1 MNSLSVYTSGM
12 YGSLDTSFGENR
24 SLYMAEVAGRNN
36 RYPRNGVSYQ
46 QPNFRSLTPKASGVT
61 VHTRLLVRGQPG
73 LTRQKVGRNIGFE
86 NHVDIRTL
94 VLRPPAR
101 PVGYVFFQL
110 NTLRY
115 SPDKEVGA
123 VHVKY
128 VLARSAR
135 KDQRLDAGGV

>member
-1 MNSLSVYTSGM
+1 M

-24 SLYMAEVAGRNN
+24 SLYMAEVVGRNN
-36 RYPRNGVSYQ
+36 PRNGVSYKH
-46 QPNFRSLTPKASGVT
+46 PNFRSLTPKASGVT
-61 VHTRLLVRGQPG
+61 VHTRLLVKGPPG
-73 LTRQKVGRNIGFE
+73 PTRQKVCRNIGFE
-86 NHVDIRTL
+86 NHDIRTL
-94 VLRPPAR
+94 VRRPPAR
-101 PVGYVFFQL
+101 PVGYVLFQL

-135 KDQRLDAGGV
+135 KDHRLDAGV